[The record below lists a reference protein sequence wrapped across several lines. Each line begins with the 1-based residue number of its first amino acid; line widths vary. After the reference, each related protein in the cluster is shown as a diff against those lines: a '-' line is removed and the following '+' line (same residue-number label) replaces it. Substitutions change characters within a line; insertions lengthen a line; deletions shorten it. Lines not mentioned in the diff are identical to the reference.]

1 MNEESNGGMVVQR
14 MVIAML
20 ALALVSC
27 CPARQA
33 QVDPGGLTGTV
44 VIIGNEPFTV
54 PALQTADGAIHRLS
68 CSKELERTLRSVQG
82 KRVRLAGSRG
92 EATMQEMHVTEVVV
106 LTDEP
111 TKGAP

>member
-1 MNEESNGGMVVQR
+1 
-14 MVIAML
+14 ML
-20 ALALVSC
+20 ALAVVSC
-27 CPARQA
+27 CPARQI
-33 QVDPGGLTGTV
+33 QEDPGALVGTV

-82 KRVRLAGSRG
+82 KRVRLGGSKG
-92 EATMQEMHVTEVVV
+92 ATTMQEMHVTEVVV
-106 LTDEP
+106 LTEEP